1 MHRILPAFA
10 LVLISLTAA
19 APPGQAA
26 PAPAPV
32 AKRHMIVAAEPD
44 AAAAGR
50 QMLRQGGSAVDAA
63 IAAQM
68 VLTLEEPQSSGIG
81 GGAYLILSDKG
92 ALSAYD
98 GRETAPASAN
108 PRMFLDAQ
116 GNPRP
121 FDEVRPG
128 GLSVGVPG
136 VLRMLAKAH
145 AEHGKLPWA
154 RLFQPAIHL
163 AEDGFTVPP
172 RLARELAQG
181 GPKLAAM
188 PGMRALFYHPD
199 GTPIRAGEMWLNPE
213 LAKSLRAIAM
223 LGPDDAFYNGA
234 IAGDIAQA
242 VSHAPMNPT
251 MMTPGDIAGYQ
262 PKARTPL
269 CAQYRGYRVCGVPP
283 STSGGTSVL
292 QILGLLERFPSDQL
306 QPETLS
312 GVHLLSEASRLAY
325 ADRGEWLGDTDF
337 VSVPLAGLL
346 DQNYLAARSQLINPM
361 HDMGRAMPGIPPVK
375 KAELPRYAPM
385 PEQIEAGTSQISAV
399 DDNGEAISMT
409 TSVESA
415 FGAEISA
422 DGFLLNN
429 QLTDFSFEPV
439 AGGKPVA
446 NAVAAGKRPLSS
458 MSPTLIFAP
467 DGTFFASVGSPGGR
481 LIIGYV
487 AQTVVALIDGQ
498 MSMQA
503 AAAAPRH
510 INMNGA
516 TLIEASTPLAQL
528 APALTA
534 MGHQV
539 RVIRFDSGIN
549 GIKRVPDGYE
559 GGADPHREGAAL
571 GD

>member
-1 MHRILPAFA
+1 MHRIVPAFL
-10 LVLISLTAA
+10 LVLISFTVVV
-19 APPGQAA
+19 PSGQAA
-26 PAPAPV
+26 SVAI

-81 GGAYLILSDKG
+81 GGAYLIVSDNG
-92 ALSAYD
+92 SLSAYD
-98 GRETAPASAN
+98 GRETAPASAT
-108 PRMFLDAQ
+108 PGMFLDAQ
-116 GNPRP
+116 GNPRD
-121 FDEVRPG
+121 FDQVRPG

-136 VLRMLAKAH
+136 VLRMLTMAH
-145 AEHGKLPWA
+145 GKHGKLPWG

-163 AEDGFTVPP
+163 AEDGFIVPP

-181 GPKLAAM
+181 GAQLAAM

-199 GTPIRAGEMWLNPE
+199 GTPVKAGERWRNPE
-213 LAKSLRAIAM
+213 LAKTLRAIAM
-223 LGPDDAFYNGA
+223 LGADDAFYSGA
-234 IAGDIAQA
+234 IADDIAQA

-262 PKARTPL
+262 PKERAPL
-269 CAQYRGYRVCGVPP
+269 CAPYRGYRVCGVPP

-292 QILGLLERFPSDQL
+292 QILGLLQRFPSDQL
-306 QPETLS
+306 QQETLS

-346 DQNYLAARSQLINPM
+346 DPNYLAARSQLINPM
-361 HDMGRAMPGIPPVK
+361 RDMGRAMPGMPPVR

-439 AGGKPVA
+439 MGGKPVA

-458 MSPTLIFAP
+458 MAPTLVFAP
-467 DGTFFASVGSPGGR
+467 NGTFFASVGSPGGR

-487 AQTVVALIDGQ
+487 AQTIVALIDGQ

-503 AAAAPRH
+503 AAEAPRH

-516 TLIEASTPLAQL
+516 TLIEANTPLVQL

-539 RVIRFDSGIN
+539 RIIRFDSGIN
-549 GIKRVPDGYE
+549 GIKRVPGGYE

>member
-1 MHRILPAFA
+1 MHRLLPAFA
-10 LVLISLTAA
+10 VFLTTLTLAA
-19 APPGQAA
+19 TPGQSA
-26 PAPAPV
+26 PAPIA
-32 AKRHMIVAAEPD
+32 ARHMIVAAEPD

-68 VLTLEEPQSSGIG
+68 VLTLEEPQASGIG
-81 GGAYLILSDKG
+81 GGAYLIVADNG
-92 ALSAYD
+92 RLSAYD
-98 GRETAPASAN
+98 GREIAPASAR
-108 PRMFLDAQ
+108 PGMFLDAQ

-136 VLRMLAKAH
+136 VLRMLAMAH
-145 AEHGKLPWA
+145 AAHGKLPWA

-163 AEDGFTVPP
+163 AEDGFVVPP

-181 GPKLAAM
+181 GAQLARM

-199 GTPIRAGEMWLNPE
+199 GTPIRAGETWLNPE
-213 LAKSLRAIAM
+213 LAKTFRAIAM

-234 IAGDIAQA
+234 IAGEIAEA
-242 VSHAPMNPT
+242 VSHAPSNPT
-251 MMTPGDIAGYQ
+251 MMTPGDIAGYH
-262 PKARTPL
+262 PKERTAL
-269 CAQYRGYRVCGVPP
+269 CAPYRGYRVCGMPP
-283 STSGGTSVL
+283 SSSGGTTVL
-292 QILGLLERFPSDQL
+292 QILGLLQRFPSDQL
-306 QPETLS
+306 QPETVS
-312 GVHLLSEASRLAY
+312 EVHLVSEASRLAY
-325 ADRGEWLGDTDF
+325 ADRGQWLGDTDF

-346 DQNYLAARSQLINPM
+346 DANYLAARSELINPM
-361 HDMGRAMPGIPPVK
+361 RDMGRALPGLPPVK

-385 PEQIEAGTSQISAV
+385 PRQIENGTSQISAV
-399 DDNGEAISMT
+399 DNNGEAISMT

-422 DGFLLNN
+422 GGFVLNN
-429 QLTDFSFEPV
+429 QLTDFSFQPV

-458 MSPTLIFAP
+458 MAPTLIFAP
-467 DGTFFASVGSPGGR
+467 DGSFFASVGSPGGR

-487 AQTVVALIDGQ
+487 AQTVVGLIDGQ
-498 MSMQA
+498 MSMPA

-516 TLIEASTPLAQL
+516 TMIEANSPLVQL

-534 MGHQV
+534 IGHQV
-539 RVIRFDSGIN
+539 RITRFDSGVN
-549 GIKRVPDGYE
+549 GIKRVPGGYE

>member
-1 MHRILPAFA
+1 MHRLLPALAVVLVFLTFA
-10 LVLISLTAA
+10 V
-19 APPGQAA
+19 APGHSA
-26 PAPAPV
+26 PATIA
-32 AKRHMIVAAEPD
+32 ARHMIVAAEPD

-68 VLTLEEPQSSGIG
+68 VLTLEEPQASGIG
-81 GGAYLILSDKG
+81 GGAYLIVSDNG

-98 GRETAPASAN
+98 GRETAPASAS
-108 PRMFLDAQ
+108 PGMFLDAQ
-116 GNPRP
+116 GDPRE
-121 FDEVRPG
+121 FDQVRPG

-136 VLRMLAKAH
+136 DLRMLAMAH
-145 AEHGKLPWA
+145 AAHGKLSWA

-163 AEDGFTVPP
+163 AEDGFIVPP

-181 GPKLAAM
+181 GPQLARM
-188 PGMRALFYHPD
+188 PAIRALFVHPD
-199 GTPIRAGEMWLNPE
+199 GTPIKAGETWRNRE
-213 LAKSLRAIAM
+213 LAKTLRAIAT
-223 LGPDDAFYNGA
+223 LGSDDAFYSGA
-234 IAGDIAQA
+234 IAAEIAEA
-242 VSHAPMNPT
+242 VTHAPVNPT

-269 CAQYRGYRVCGVPP
+269 CAPYRGYRVCGLPP

-292 QILGLLERFPSDQL
+292 QILGLLQRFPSDQL
-306 QPETLS
+306 QQGTLS
-312 GVHLLSEASRLAY
+312 GVHLVSEASRLAY
-325 ADRGEWLGDTDF
+325 ADRGQWLGDTDF

-346 DQNYLAARSQLINPM
+346 DADYLATRSQLINPM
-361 HDMGRAMPGIPPVK
+361 RDMGRAMAGMPPVK

-385 PEQIEAGTSQISAV
+385 PLQIESGTSQISAV
-399 DDNGEAISMT
+399 DDDGEAISMT

-415 FGAEISA
+415 FGAEIA
-422 DGFLLNN
+422 AGGFLLNN
-429 QLTDFSFEPV
+429 QLTDFSFQPV
-439 AGGKPVA
+439 IGGKPVA
-446 NAVAAGKRPLSS
+446 NAPAAGKRPLSS
-458 MSPTLIFAP
+458 MAPTLVFAP

-487 AQTVVALIDGQ
+487 AQTIVALIDGQ

-516 TLIEASTPLAQL
+516 TMIEANTPLVQL

-549 GIKRVPDGYE
+549 GIKRVPGGYE